1 MTTSQTV
8 DQCSP
13 SSGPTVR
20 NSSVSCLLKACG
32 SQSAATAG
40 VTASNESRA
49 AANRTM
55 GTSTSEVVFDLTRID
70 HVGAQPVAVDGELEA
85 DTQYQ
90 APDGVRFETDRRL
103 HDVVIDVVVVAEKV
117 REQREPRRGQHVGA
131 GDPL

>member
-13 SSGPTVR
+13 SSGPTLR

-55 GTSTSEVVFDLTRID
+55 STSTSEVVFDLARID
-70 HVGAQPVAVDGELEA
+70 PVGAQPVAVDGELEA
-85 DTQYQ
+85 DAQHQ

-103 HDVVIDVVVVAEKV
+103 HDVVVDVVVIGEQVAQE
-117 REQREPRRGQHVGA
+117 RG
-131 GDPL
+131 PSLR